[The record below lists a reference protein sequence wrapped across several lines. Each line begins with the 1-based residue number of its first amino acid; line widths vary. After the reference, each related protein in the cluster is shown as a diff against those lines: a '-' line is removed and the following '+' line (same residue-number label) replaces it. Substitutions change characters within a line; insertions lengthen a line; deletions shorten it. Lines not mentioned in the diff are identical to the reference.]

1 MREFLS
7 FETFITPRLIRVV
20 FVIGL
25 VLLVLG
31 TVLRI
36 VAMVPDEGIIG
47 GLVIPLIGM
56 LVAGLLWRIYC
67 EIILVFFDIRDKVA
81 AIEHRPLS

>member
-1 MREFLS
+1 M
-7 FETFITPRLIRVV
+7 
-20 FVIGL
+20 
-25 VLLVLG
+25 LLVLG